1 MKLRAKI
8 TLIIA
13 GVVAGYALLDH
24 ALQRWILQPRFDELE
39 RRTAQTDAQRVRRA
53 LTAELAALEAR
64 CSEWAAWNETC
75 AFVAGSRDTSDPER
89 ARHVADFRDRNLGL
103 EAFRQSRID
112 LLYLVDS
119 DGSVRF
125 GRVRDLESG
134 AELKLAEL
142 NFERLNPGHPFLLQ
156 PGRGGAEESR
166 QVAGLVLTELGPMFV
181 ASRPLDCGE
190 GGSVILGRI
199 LSPAVLAQLADRT
212 EVRFDVLRLDRELP
226 ARDAAVL
233 DEATASVEPVVEPRD
248 EHALDAWVALDDL
261 RGRPAL
267 LVRASLP
274 RSISAG
280 GADALRYALISTI
293 AAGLLLLFILL
304 AVLRRAV
311 IDPIARLT
319 AHAVEI
325 GRTDDYG
332 RKVALAR
339 DDELGVLSRE
349 FESMMGKLETSRAQL
364 VDTARAAGMSEIAT
378 GILHNVGNVLNSV
391 NVSSGQIAHRL
402 KGTRLPKLLK
412 LAELVRDKG
421 ENFGSFVATDP
432 KGKHVAP
439 FLLDVTEAL
448 RQEHEEL
455 GDEARALQ
463 EGVEHIAKLV
473 QSQQELAGHNE
484 LLEPVE
490 IAPQV
495 ELAWS
500 LVSRGLGAG
509 IAPVLERSIPELGRV
524 LVDRHRLVQVLVNL
538 LKNAC
543 ESVAEAGRKPGR
555 IEVRV
560 ERSGERL
567 TLAVSDDGHG
577 FDETTGSQLFRHGFT
592 TKPTGH
598 GFGLHSCAN
607 AATEM
612 GGSLTARSDG
622 PGRGATFVLDIA
634 APAQRAA
641 A

>member
-8 TLIIA
+8 TLIVA
-13 GVVAGYALLDH
+13 GVVASYALLDH
-24 ALQRWILQPRFDELE
+24 ALQRWIVQPRFDELE
-39 RRTAQTDAQRVRRA
+39 RRTAQTDASRVRRA
-53 LTAELAALEAR
+53 LTAELSALEAR

-75 AFVAGSRDTSDPER
+75 AFVAGARDDSDPER
-89 ARHVADFRDRNLGL
+89 TRRVAEFRERNLGL

-112 LLYLVDS
+112 LLYLVDA

-134 AELKLAEL
+134 AELRLAEL
-142 NFERLNPGHPFLLQ
+142 DFDRLTPGHPFLLQ
-156 PGRGGAEESR
+156 PGRAGAAESR
-166 QVAGLVLTELGPMFV
+166 QVGGLVLTGLGPMFV
-181 ASRPLDCGE
+181 ASRPLACGE

-199 LSPAVLAQLADRT
+199 LSPSVLETLAART
-212 EVRFDVLRLDRELP
+212 EVPFEVLRLDGELP
-226 ARDAAVL
+226 ARDADVL
-233 DEATASVEPVVEPRD
+233 DEATASVEPVVATRD

-267 LVRASLP
+267 LVRATLP
-274 RSISAG
+274 RSISASG
-280 GADALRYALISTI
+280 SDALRFALVSTI
-293 AAGLLLLFILL
+293 AAGMLLLFVLL

-319 AHAVEI
+319 DHALEI

-332 RKVALAR
+332 RKVALER

-349 FESMMGKLETSRAQL
+349 LESMMGKLETSRAQL

-391 NVSSGQIAHRL
+391 SVSSGQIAHRL
-402 KGTRLPKLLK
+402 KESRLPKLLK

-421 ENFGSFVATDP
+421 ENLGAFIANDP

-439 FLLDVTEAL
+439 FLLDVSEAL
-448 RQEHEEL
+448 RQEREEL
-455 GDEARALQ
+455 EEESRALQ

-473 QSQQELAGHNE
+473 QSQQELAGHKE

-490 IAPQV
+490 LGPQV
-495 ELAWS
+495 ALAWS
-500 LVSRGLGAG
+500 LVSRGLGPG
-509 IAPVLERSIPELGRV
+509 LAPQFEDSIPDLGRV

-543 ESVAEAGRKPGR
+543 ESVRDAGRRPGR
-555 IEVRV
+555 ITVGV

-567 TLAVSDDGHG
+567 SITVSDDGLG
-577 FDETTGSQLFRHGFT
+577 FDEATGAQLFRHGFT
-592 TKPTGH
+592 TKPGGH

-612 GGSLTARSDG
+612 GGSLSARSDG
-622 PGRGATFVLDIA
+622 PGRGATFVLEIH
-634 APAQRAA
+634 APARRAA